1 MAQFHSH
8 LIVPMPGL
16 EMPTKQP
23 KRGQASPSPS
33 AAASLIG
40 LMGSSMPWATSRL
53 LGSAKWTP
61 SLSTRFCCRA
71 LPLLVPAPRSSM
83 SLTCSRVPA
92 GGGNGGGASTTSLCS
107 GLPSSPSLSA
117 ALPTVQDGNR
127 STNCPSEIRPEPP
140 LFRAGADVVAFVGP
154 EDSFDRVRAGTD
166 VVAFVGPEDSFDNV
180 QASCGPPSSDTV
192 REKPDSEGARVR
204 AASTSRSKV
213 VCILRWLGESGF
225 SLKLTSFPRP
235 LVGRSFVTEAV
246 FDSMLLL
253 FLASSRKMTNMP
265 HMMMPTPV
273 KYRTQRHASSPFKSR
288 STMEPETQP
297 ETIMEPS

>member
-154 EDSFDRVRAGTD
+154 EDSFDRVRA
-166 VVAFVGPEDSFDNV
+166 
-180 QASCGPPSSDTV
+180 SCGPPSSDTV